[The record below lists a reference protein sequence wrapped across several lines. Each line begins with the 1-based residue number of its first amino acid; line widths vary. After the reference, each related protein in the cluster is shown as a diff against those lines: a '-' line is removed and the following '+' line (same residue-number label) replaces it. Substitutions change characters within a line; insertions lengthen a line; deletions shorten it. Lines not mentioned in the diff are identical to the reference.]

1 MRFSGWQKHYKIYK
15 QLDAE
20 QVETLTTTIYE
31 YHQAQLTSDQLRLDE
46 VVRISTTRACIP
58 VQFEKWFSIQK
69 SELKPCNNC
78 SSCNGDKRP
87 TKLPSKI
94 INDQK
99 KLTSSFSLT
108 DEQLE
113 SIQEFL
119 VKKKKWIHTP
129 AQLTCVLCGI
139 GTPYIRHYRIHY
151 HPIFSTF
158 QHHNY
163 DDIHAYSIALLSG

>member
-20 QVETLTTTIYE
+20 QVETLTATIYD

-158 QHHNY
+158 EGYNY
-163 DDIHAYSIALLSG
+163 DDIHAYSIALL